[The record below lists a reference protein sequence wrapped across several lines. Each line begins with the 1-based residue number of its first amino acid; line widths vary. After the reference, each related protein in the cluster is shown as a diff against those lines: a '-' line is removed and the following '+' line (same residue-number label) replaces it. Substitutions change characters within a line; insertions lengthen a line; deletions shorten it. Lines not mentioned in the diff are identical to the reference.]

1 MTQQPHPSGTRTI
14 SLASAYGEVVASEQ
28 VPASEFHAALRR
40 FYNRAVHCANSV
52 VVLDGVTQSRNSF
65 LAFVREFNDCAERE
79 ARLGTPAAA

>member
-1 MTQQPHPSGTRTI
+1 MPQQPTAQQTRTI

-40 FYNRAVHCANSV
+40 FRNRAVQDANSV

-65 LAFVREFNDCAERE
+65 LEFVQHFNDCAERA
-79 ARLGTPAAA
+79 ARLQGS